1 MLNPEK
7 AIINLTN
14 LTSNTPEKNN
24 SNNNF
29 YQPIILVLF
38 ISSCFFACSRL
49 FSCMRARNSSPQLII
64 QNRQNNQGAVGQLVF
79 LEGEQNII

>member
-1 MLNPEK
+1 MLNPEN
-7 AIINLTN
+7 AIKNLTN
-14 LTSNTPEKNN
+14 LTSNTLEKNN

-64 QNRQNNQGAVGQLVF
+64 QNRQSNQGAVGQLVF